1 MTVPSLLVFCSC
13 KCFCSCLLQSMSVCV
28 WFSAYIKLAS
38 HGQVCFVT
46 NPIWV
51 VKTRLQLQRGPG
63 PNVSP
68 RLRQAAAHL
77 RSNAGPYRGFVHAV
91 KQIAKEEG
99 FRGFYKGLLPSLLLV
114 SMICAANTVHCLHR
128 HAGTSPPVYTLA
140 IELMLCLPVTGV
152 MLFVSCAA
160 GVMCLLPLP
169 CSACTPHSRNEAHMK
184 PTS

>member
-1 MTVPSLLVFCSC
+1 MVHLPVTEHVC
-13 KCFCSCLLQSMSVCV
+13 VCV
-28 WFSAYIKLAS
+28 WLSACIKLAS

-68 RLRQAAAHL
+68 RLRQAATHL
-77 RSNAGPYRGFVHAV
+77 RSSAGPYRGFAHAV

-114 SMICAANTVHCLHR
+114 RMMCAATIMHCLN
-128 HAGTSPPVYTLA
+128 S
-140 IELMLCLPVTGV
+140 MSS
-152 MLFVSCAA
+152 VSSAA
-160 GVMCLLPLP
+160 GVMYCLPLP
-169 CSACTPHSRNEAHMK
+169 RSQHAHDNIVSWNTTYTKSPCMALDLVFSLMG
-184 PTS
+184 TFGVCHWHL